1 MEISEVVMN
10 EVEPGGL
17 LSILSAPDVQ
27 RHLAD
32 HVRWRRKALKL
43 SRRALAERS
52 TVLASTIKR
61 FETQGEISLRQLMLL
76 WQCVDR
82 LERVDGLTHERAAA
96 PRTIDEVL
104 RT

>member
-1 MEISEVVMN
+1 MEVSEVVMS
-10 EVEPGGL
+10 EVESSVF
-17 LSILSAPDVQ
+17 LSILSAADVQ
-27 RHLAD
+27 RHIAD
-32 HVRWRRKALKL
+32 HVRRRRKAMKL

-52 TVLASTIKR
+52 TVPAPTIKR
-61 FETQGEISLRQLMLL
+61 FETQGEISLRQLLLL

-82 LERVDGLTHERAAA
+82 LERVDRLTRERAAA